1 MLRLIYFPPQSLY
14 SLPASAGVFLAL
26 TVPAYL
32 LTGIHYPHIADLNS
46 FYTYL
51 GYMMLFLLSSQLT
64 AVLLSNLLS
73 SRHIAAVVCGLVVSC
88 QALVSHYLIHRD
100 DLAPWVRWIR
110 YVSPQFWMS
119 QPVLRGE
126 FSGVKTF
133 LCRHNPIINDEQT
146 TIIKQV
152 KKAPSPPLPPSHVCL
167 QVGCGLSNGNQ
178 VLEYFKLTQPGL
190 ELPVSLAPVL
200 VTALLLSAVLLLAL
214 LAFCLCRQNQARKRD
229 SSRDH

>member
-1 MLRLIYFPPQSLY
+1 MLRLIYIPPQSLY

-51 GYMMLFLLSSQLT
+51 AYMMLFLLSSQLT
-64 AVLLSNLLS
+64 AVLLSSLLA
-73 SRHIAAVVCGLVVSC
+73 SRHIAAVVTGLVVTC

-100 DLAPWVRWIR
+100 DLPPWVRWIS

-152 KKAPSPPLPPSHVCL
+152 KTLWPPPASPLSLFSLPRWAA
-167 QVGCGLSNGNQ
+167 GCP
-178 VLEYFKLTQPGL
+178 T
-190 ELPVSLAPVL
+190 VSRCWS
-200 VTALLLSAVLLLAL
+200 T
-214 LAFCLCRQNQARKRD
+214 
-229 SSRDH
+229 SS

>member
-1 MLRLIYFPPQSLY
+1 M
-14 SLPASAGVFLAL
+14 FLAL

-51 GYMMLFLLSSQLT
+51 GYMMLFLLSSQLM
-64 AVLLSNLLS
+64 AVLLSNLLA
-73 SRHIAAVVCGLVVSC
+73 SRHIAAVVTGLVVTC

-100 DLAPWVRWIR
+100 DLPPWVQWIR

-126 FSGVKTF
+126 FGGVKTF

-152 KKAPSPPLPPSHVCL
+152 NSKHSP
-167 QVGCGLSNGNQ
+167 NQ
-178 VLEYFKLTQPGL
+178 
-190 ELPVSLAPVL
+190 PVSPL
-200 VTALLLSAVLLLAL
+200 TSLSSPGWLRP
-214 LAFCLCRQNQARKRD
+214 RQR
-229 SSRDH
+229 

>member
-1 MLRLIYFPPQSLY
+1 M
-14 SLPASAGVFLAL
+14 FLAL

-51 GYMMLFLLSSQLT
+51 GYMMLFLLSSQLM
-64 AVLLSNLLS
+64 AVLLSNLLA
-73 SRHIAAVVCGLVVSC
+73 SRHIAAVVTGLVVSC

-100 DLAPWVRWIR
+100 DLPPWVRWIR

-152 KKAPSPPLPPSHVCL
+152 SSLSLTTSQSSLSRLSLL
-167 QVGCGLSNGNQ
+167 QVGCGLANGNQ

-190 ELPVSLAPVL
+190 ELPLSLAPVI
-200 VTALLLSAVLLLAL
+200 VTAVIVSVIFLLGL

-229 SSRDH
+229 SSRDN

>member
-1 MLRLIYFPPQSLY
+1 MLRVDSKIVSPQSLY

-51 GYMMLFLLSSQLT
+51 GYMMLFLLSSQLM
-64 AVLLSNLLS
+64 AVLLSNLLA
-73 SRHIAAVVCGLVVSC
+73 SRHMAAVVTGLVATC

-100 DLAPWVRWIR
+100 DLPPWVQWIR
-110 YVSPQFWMS
+110 YVSPQFWMT

-152 KKAPSPPLPPSHVCL
+152 NCL
-167 QVGCGLSNGNQ
+167 S
-178 VLEYFKLTQPGL
+178 
-190 ELPVSLAPVL
+190 LPVSQSSLTPLSRWVAASPT
-200 VTALLLSAVLLLAL
+200 VTKCWSIS
-214 LAFCLCRQNQARKRD
+214 N
-229 SSRDH
+229 